1 MCNELPCDEHT
12 PQPTTRCKTATI
24 DTKRTDMENIY
35 QTLMQLPLFQGVSR
49 AKLLELVEK
58 TRFHFLKYEDGEK
71 VASRATACTHLKFLL
86 SGSIRC
92 EMSTYDGKVRLI
104 QTLHAPDIIAPD
116 HIFGRSTHYPGNYY
130 AEGQVGLMQ
139 IDKSTFMSF
148 MQDEPIFLINMLNIL
163 SRRSQKSKESLLSIS
178 NGDLRER
185 LAYWIVNL
193 TSRNATDIHINAR
206 QRDLYSYFGVQR
218 TALLNTL
225 AEMKQE
231 KIIDYT
237 INEVHI
243 LDRRALRD
251 MLLEGIEFMEE

>member
-1 MCNELPCDEHT
+1 
-12 PQPTTRCKTATI
+12 
-24 DTKRTDMENIY
+24 MENIY

-71 VASRATACTHLKFLL
+71 VASRATSCTHLKFLL
-86 SGSIRC
+86 SGNIRC
-92 EMSTYDGKVRLI
+92 ELSTFDGKVKLS
-104 QTLHAPDIIAPD
+104 QTLHAPDILAPD
-116 HIFGRSTHYPGNYY
+116 HLFGRSTHYPADYY

-139 IDKSTFMSF
+139 IDKATFMNF
-148 MQDEPIFLINMLNIL
+148 MQEEPIFLINLLNIL
-163 SRRSQKSKESLLSIS
+163 SRRSQKSKESLLSMS

-185 LAYWIVNL
+185 LAFWVLNL
-193 TSRNATDIHINAR
+193 TSRNATNIRINAR

-231 KIIDYT
+231 KLIDYT
-237 INEVHI
+237 VNEVNI

-251 MLLEGIEFMEE
+251 ILLEGM